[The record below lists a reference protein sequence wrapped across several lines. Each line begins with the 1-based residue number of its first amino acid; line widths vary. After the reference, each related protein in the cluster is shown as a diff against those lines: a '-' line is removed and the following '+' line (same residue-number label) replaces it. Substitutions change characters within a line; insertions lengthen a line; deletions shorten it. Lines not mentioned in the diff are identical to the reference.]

1 MEDSLKQDDSIFGKA
16 GDNDTLGG
24 RLWRAREAVGMSEAG
39 LAKAIGVKR
48 ETLRAWESDRSE
60 PRANRLVTIAG
71 ILNVSPTWLLHGVGD
86 APQGDA
92 LSDEL
97 RLLRAQLQHIRE
109 MREQTDLA
117 IANMEKAIARIARHS
132 SD

>member
-1 MEDSLKQDDSIFGKA
+1 MEGLVNKDDNIFGMA

-24 RLWRAREAVGMSEAG
+24 RLWRAREAVGLTEAG

-60 PRANRLVTIAG
+60 PRANRLVTLAG
-71 ILNVSPTWLLHGVGD
+71 VLNVSPTWLLHGVGD
-86 APQGDA
+86 APQSDVLA
-92 LSDEL
+92 DEL
-97 RLLRAQLQHIRE
+97 RLLRVQLQHIRE

-117 IANMEKAIARIARHS
+117 ISNMEKAIARIAERS
-132 SD
+132 GE